1 MKKLLLVKD
10 DVNVAKVYQNKL
22 REEGFLVEIAADGQL
37 GYDLTHSFRP
47 DVVILDLMLPKL
59 PGVELMQKLRAEPDF
74 KKLPFIVFSN
84 TYMSSLAQ
92 EAWKAGATKCLSKA
106 NCTPKQ
112 VIEIVHEVLGDNVQ
126 DVETPVSAKGALQTH
141 KQKSEAEADA
151 EFQADLSQSFV
162 ESLPATL
169 AILRG
174 LLQNLVKAG
183 GETARLKQ
191 INQLYRRVQALTG
204 NAGLTGMLLIS
215 QMSAALEAL
224 LRELQEHPKN
234 INDSTLRTVAAT
246 IDFLGV
252 LFEKGTQPDRQ
263 EIPPANILV
272 VDDEAISRRALTYAI
287 NKANLKSTGLDDPVA
302 ALQLLSEKKFDL
314 IFLDVDMPNMT
325 GFELCSKLR
334 ALPGYAKTPVIFV
347 TGLNDFKSRASSTM
361 SGGNDFIAKPFLFIE
376 LAVKS
381 LMHVMRGGLETN

>member
-47 DVVILDLMLPKL
+47 DVVILDLMLSKL

>member
-1 MKKLLLVKD
+1 MKKLLIVKD
-10 DVNVAKVYQNKL
+10 DVTVANVYQNKL
-22 REEGFLVEIAADGQL
+22 REEGFLVEIADDGQL

-47 DVVILDLMLPKL
+47 DVVILDLMLSKL

-84 TYMSSLAQ
+84 TYMSSLVQ
-92 EAWKAGATKCLSKA
+92 EAWKAGATQCLSKA

-126 DVETPVSAKGALQTH
+126 DVETPVSAKSALQTQ

-162 ESLPATL
+162 ESLPGTL
-169 AILRG
+169 PILRG

-246 IDFLGV
+246 VDFPGV

-287 NKANLKSTGLDDPVA
+287 NKTNLKSTGLDDPVA

-347 TGLNDFKSRASSTM
+347 AGLNDFKSRASSTM
-361 SGGNDFIAKPFLFIE
+361 SGGNDFIAKPFLFVE

>member
-1 MKKLLLVKD
+1 MNLPPFKLLLVED
-10 DVNVAKVYQNKL
+10 D
-22 REEGFLVEIAADGQL
+22 
-37 GYDLTHSFRP
+37 
-47 DVVILDLMLPKL
+47 PKM
-59 PGVELMQKLRAEPDF
+59 P
-74 KKLPFIVFSN
+74 
-84 TYMSSLAQ
+84 
-92 EAWKAGATKCLSKA
+92 
-106 NCTPKQ
+106 
-112 VIEIVHEVLGDNVQ
+112 EVLAG
-126 DVETPVSAKGALQTH
+126 L
-141 KQKSEAEADA
+141 
-151 EFQADLSQSFV
+151 
-162 ESLPATL
+162 
-169 AILRG
+169 LRG
-174 LLQNLVKAG
+174 DTIVLASAVNG
-183 GETARLKQ
+183 GE
-191 INQLYRRVQALTG
+191 ALD
-204 NAGLTGMLLIS
+204 MLIS
-215 QMSAALEAL
+215 QMSATLEAL

-246 IDFLGV
+246 VVFPGV

-347 TGLNDFKSRASSTM
+347 AGLNDFKSRASSTM

>member
-1 MKKLLLVKD
+1 MNLPPFKLLLVED
-10 DVNVAKVYQNKL
+10 D
-22 REEGFLVEIAADGQL
+22 
-37 GYDLTHSFRP
+37 
-47 DVVILDLMLPKL
+47 PKM
-59 PGVELMQKLRAEPDF
+59 P
-74 KKLPFIVFSN
+74 
-84 TYMSSLAQ
+84 
-92 EAWKAGATKCLSKA
+92 
-106 NCTPKQ
+106 
-112 VIEIVHEVLGDNVQ
+112 EVLAG
-126 DVETPVSAKGALQTH
+126 L
-141 KQKSEAEADA
+141 
-151 EFQADLSQSFV
+151 
-162 ESLPATL
+162 
-169 AILRG
+169 LRG
-174 LLQNLVKAG
+174 DTIVLASAVNG
-183 GETARLKQ
+183 GE
-191 INQLYRRVQALTG
+191 ALD
-204 NAGLTGMLLIS
+204 MLIS
-215 QMSAALEAL
+215 QMSATLEAL

-246 IDFLGV
+246 VDFPGV

-334 ALPGYAKTPVIFV
+334 ALPGYAKTPVTFV
-347 TGLNDFKSRASSTM
+347 AGLNDFKSRASSTM

>member
-1 MKKLLLVKD
+1 
-10 DVNVAKVYQNKL
+10 
-22 REEGFLVEIAADGQL
+22 
-37 GYDLTHSFRP
+37 
-47 DVVILDLMLPKL
+47 
-59 PGVELMQKLRAEPDF
+59 
-74 KKLPFIVFSN
+74 
-84 TYMSSLAQ
+84 
-92 EAWKAGATKCLSKA
+92 
-106 NCTPKQ
+106 
-112 VIEIVHEVLGDNVQ
+112 
-126 DVETPVSAKGALQTH
+126 
-141 KQKSEAEADA
+141 
-151 EFQADLSQSFV
+151 
-162 ESLPATL
+162 
-169 AILRG
+169 
-174 LLQNLVKAG
+174 
-183 GETARLKQ
+183 
-191 INQLYRRVQALTG
+191 
-204 NAGLTGMLLIS
+204 
-215 QMSAALEAL
+215 
-224 LRELQEHPKN
+224 
-234 INDSTLRTVAAT
+234 LRTVAAT

-347 TGLNDFKSRASSTM
+347 AGLNDFKSRASSTM